1 MRLFKLLLLL
11 ILTQAA
17 FSQEIPKDSI
27 ALKEKTGLNYKS
39 LIIPS
44 AFLAYGILGI
54 NGEEIKEIDYSL
66 QEKISK
72 NERPPLVIDDYLQY
86 SPIISVYALDFLGIK
101 SKNNFKDRSI
111 LIASSILFGGTI
123 TKILKNNRLVIR
135 PNRKNKFS
143 FPSGHTTV
151 AFIGAEFMYQEY
163 KDVSIWYGV
172 TAYAVAGA
180 TGFLRIYNDHHWP
193 SDVIAGAGLGILSTK
208 LIYFIYPKIK
218 KAFSNKESRVSTNIV
233 PFFGDRQAGV
243 GLSVNW

>member
-11 ILTQAA
+11 LLSQAA
-17 FSQEIPKDSI
+17 ISQEIQKDSVV
-27 ALKEKTGLNYKS
+27 LKEKTRFNYKS
-39 LIIPS
+39 LVIPS

-72 NERPPLVIDDYLQY
+72 DERPPLVIDDYLQY

-101 SKNNFKDRSI
+101 SKNNLKDRSI
-111 LIASSILFGGTI
+111 LIASSILVGGTI
-123 TKILKNNRLVIR
+123 TKVLKYKRLVIR
-135 PNRKNKFS
+135 PNGKNKFS

-151 AFIGAEFMYQEY
+151 AFIGAEFMYQEF
-163 KDVSIWYGV
+163 KDTSIWYGV
-172 TAYAVAGA
+172 TAYAVAGV
-180 TGFLRIYNDHHWP
+180 TGVLRIYNDHHWP

-218 KAFSNKESRVSTNIV
+218 KAFSNKESLVTTNIV
-233 PFFGDRQAGV
+233 PFFGERQAGI